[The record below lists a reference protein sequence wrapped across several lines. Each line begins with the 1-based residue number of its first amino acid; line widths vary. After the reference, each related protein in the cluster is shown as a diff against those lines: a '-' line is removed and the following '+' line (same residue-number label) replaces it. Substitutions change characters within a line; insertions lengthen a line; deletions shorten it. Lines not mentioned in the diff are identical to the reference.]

1 MMTVIT
7 IFAGL
12 MPLMIGSGTGAEVMQ
27 RIAAPMIGGMV
38 TATLLTLF
46 IIPAVF
52 LLWHRRG
59 LPAESLVSGPQW
71 PPSP

>member
-1 MMTVIT
+1 VIT

-46 IIPAVF
+46 VIPAVF

-59 LPAESLVSGPQW
+59 LPADADGSAR
-71 PPSP
+71 